1 MRPCYLNKHV
11 LRMEVRNLGSM
22 ERGKKPQ
29 NLPVVM
35 TQAEVSRVLSAMQGV
50 HGLMAG
56 LICMGVVLDSWNV
69 LG

>member
-1 MRPCYLNKHV
+1 
-11 LRMEVRNLGSM
+11 MEVRNLGSM

-35 TQAEVSRVLSAMQGV
+35 TQAEVSRVLSAMQDI
-50 HGLMAG
+50 HGLMG
-56 LICMGVVLDSWNV
+56 RLLCMGMFLDSWNV